1 MAKKRPNI
9 LFIMAD
15 QLRNDY
21 LSCYGHPTLETPA
34 IDALA
39 KRGVQFNRAYVNAT
53 VCGPSRMSYYTGRY
67 MSSHGSTWNGVPLRI
82 GEPTMG
88 DHLRKQGYRVALV
101 GKTHMTADERGIE
114 RLGLDVD
121 AIEGVYATQ
130 AGFEPYERDDGL
142 HPDMLADPNLAYNK
156 YLRDKGYDGENPWHT
171 AANAGVDED
180 KNVLSGW
187 FMRNSTQPANVADE
201 HSETA
206 YMTDRAMDFINE
218 AGDDPWCL
226 HLSFIKPHWP
236 YIVSA
241 PYHNM
246 YGPDDMIPPNRNDAE
261 KDAPH
266 PVYKAYMNHIE
277 SETFSDDDVRKAVV
291 PIYMGLI
298 KQMDDHLARL
308 FQFMKDKGI
317 YEDTFIVMSSDH
329 GDYLGDHWLG
339 EKELFHDESVRVP
352 LIVVDPDKSADAT
365 RGMKSDEMVQA
376 IDLVPTFYD
385 LAKGTGLD
393 HILEGQSLLPIL
405 RATGKGHDYIIS
417 ELDYGQR
424 PAGIELEREPKDSR
438 AYMVLSKRW
447 KYIYFEGFDA
457 QLFDLETDP
466 KELTDLGTDPKFADI
481 RAQHQE
487 QLFDWAR
494 QRRMRI
500 TMSEAEMKQRQKI
513 GHRPIGV
520 IIGEW

>member
-1 MAKKRPNI
+1 
-9 LFIMAD
+9 
-15 QLRNDY
+15 
-21 LSCYGHPTLETPA
+21 
-34 IDALA
+34 
-39 KRGVQFNRAYVNAT
+39 
-53 VCGPSRMSYYTGRY
+53 
-67 MSSHGSTWNGVPLRI
+67 
-82 GEPTMG
+82 
-88 DHLRKQGYRVALV
+88 
-101 GKTHMTADERGIE
+101 
-114 RLGLDVD
+114 
-121 AIEGVYATQ
+121 
-130 AGFEPYERDDGL
+130 
-142 HPDMLADPNLAYNK
+142 
-156 YLRDKGYDGENPWHT
+156 
-171 AANAGVDED
+171 
-180 KNVLSGW
+180 
-187 FMRNSTQPANVADE
+187 
-201 HSETA
+201 
-206 YMTDRAMDFINE
+206 
-218 AGDDPWCL
+218 
-226 HLSFIKPHWP
+226 
-236 YIVSA
+236 
-241 PYHNM
+241 
-246 YGPDDMIPPNRNDAE
+246 
-261 KDAPH
+261 
-266 PVYKAYMNHIE
+266 
-277 SETFSDDDVRKAVV
+277 
-291 PIYMGLI
+291 LI